1 MYIML
6 SFFSEACY
14 SIGLSLSNLIWY
26 KQIKGNIMRKFS
38 KYLELNE
45 RLIKRKREEDVN
57 NNILNKKVKIAKR
70 KTDFF

>member
-1 MYIML
+1 
-6 SFFSEACY
+6 
-14 SIGLSLSNLIWY
+14 
-26 KQIKGNIMRKFS
+26 MRKFS